1 MKTFKLFTFI
11 FLGLI
16 IFQSTSLL
24 AVQEKGD
31 RQTRQVSGFHG
42 VSVSSG
48 INLYLTQK
56 SMEEVV
62 VESESDDLDQ
72 IITKVEDGILKIT
85 MKQRSW
91 FNFGWNHKSPK
102 VYVSFKNLDKLEAS
116 SGSDV
121 YSQAALKL
129 DNLSVHAS
137 SGSDVK
143 LELDA
148 NEVKVETS
156 SGSDIYLKGK
166 ANLMQAS
173 ASSGSDIKAE
183 EFQTKKCTASTSS
196 GSDIKVYASEEI
208 NASASSGGDISYY
221 GNPKVKNVNESSG
234 GDVHGK

>member
-11 FLGLI
+11 FFGLV
-16 IFQSTSLL
+16 IFQTTSLF

-31 RQTRQVSGFHG
+31 RQTRQVTGFHG
-42 VSVSSG
+42 VTVSSG

-56 SMEEVV
+56 SVEEVV

-102 VYVSFKNLDKLEAS
+102 VYVSFKTLDKLDAS

-121 YSQAALKL
+121 YSQSVLKVE
-129 DNLSVHAS
+129 NLSLHAS

-148 NEVKVETS
+148 NEVNLETS
-156 SGSDIYLKGK
+156 SGSDISLKGK
-166 ANLMQAS
+166 ANLFKAS
-173 ASSGSDIKAE
+173 ASSGSDIKAD
-183 EFQTKKCTASTSS
+183 EFQTKKCIASTSS
-196 GSDIKVYASEEI
+196 GSDIEVYASEEI
-208 NASASSGGDISYY
+208 NASASSGGDITYR
-221 GNPKVKNVNESSG
+221 GNPAIKNVNESSG